1 MKKNTKLLGGIERCI
16 SPLVFCA
23 VTIIYREYFKAS
35 RRTCQKVPAR
45 GQAPLCGSQKADY
58 HLRFKIAI
66 SISIKIAISI
76 SIKTA
81 ISISITIFSISISCT
96 GKKYQ
101 SLCII
106 LKFVQKIK
114 WSKEGA
120 FLERLSVSSTSFF
133 HDFQGIDCWDLS
145 QFRGIN

>member
-76 SIKTA
+76 SISIEIAIIISIKTA
-81 ISISITIFSISISCT
+81 ISISTSIKITISIIITIFSISISCT
-96 GKKYQ
+96 GK
-101 SLCII
+101 
-106 LKFVQKIK
+106 
-114 WSKEGA
+114 
-120 FLERLSVSSTSFF
+120 
-133 HDFQGIDCWDLS
+133 
-145 QFRGIN
+145 